1 LQLQAASHDNNSPQF
16 AILLDSLDVLAAG
29 DMKALKKKCGVS
41 SDQLRDMIN
50 LLRSF
55 NPKPGTLFETG
66 VDPIRAPDLIVT
78 KNSDGWRI
86 DLNRSTLPSVQID
99 RDYAQAALKSAASDE
114 DKGFLKERV
123 AGARWLKS
131 AVEQRNA
138 TTMRTGTRSRR
149 NASIQSTR
157 KEVIKENYLVSVWK
171 PPNIDGVIVL
181 HLESYFVVLI
191 NEVGCT
197 VCVLS

>member
-1 LQLQAASHDNNSPQF
+1 MALVLNIPEAVAETVLAKLQTIEPAGLFSRSLKECLQLQAASHDNNSPQF

-66 VDPIRAPDLIVT
+66 ADPIRAPDLIVT

-86 DLNRSTLPSVQID
+86 DLNRSTLPRMVKMLCQHLVVDLAIVILKMLQII
-99 RDYAQAALKSAASDE
+99 YCKNLAKIGN
-114 DKGFLKERV
+114 K
-123 AGARWLKS
+123 
-131 AVEQRNA
+131 
-138 TTMRTGTRSRR
+138 
-149 NASIQSTR
+149 
-157 KEVIKENYLVSVWK
+157 YYC
-171 PPNIDGVIVL
+171 
-181 HLESYFVVLI
+181 HYY
-191 NEVGCT
+191 
-197 VCVLS
+197 